1 MVGMGLIMVVLG
13 LWGAFNWITKRADAA
28 RWFQRAAVLA
38 APSGFVA
45 VICGWIV
52 AEVGRQPY
60 LVYGVLR
67 TADGVA
73 PVQAGQV
80 AFSLLMFMVTYAII
94 FTAGA
99 IYILRLINKGPDS
112 DEPPPT
118 QIEPPGSTLGAGVR
132 EA

>member
-1 MVGMGLIMVVLG
+1 
-13 LWGAFNWITKRADAA
+13 
-28 RWFQRAAVLA
+28 
-38 APSGFVA
+38 
-45 VICGWIV
+45 
-52 AEVGRQPY
+52 
-60 LVYGVLR
+60 VLR